1 MVRHS
6 EAIEAWN
13 KIFKPTKKELRK
25 AKAGSITYLDDI
37 SAPLANSPL
46 PDFPFWWIIEHS
58 KHPIVEAV
66 SSLFIYFKS
75 VSDKKSVSYTQ
86 AQRLWLMIYPH
97 LPKNYYTYK
106 EYRLLLEYF
115 TQLLHY
121 TPINIQN
128 GRSLKSL

>member
-25 AKAGSITYLDDI
+25 RKEGSITYLDDV
-37 SAPLANSPL
+37 SVPLANSSL
-46 PDFPFWWIIEHS
+46 PDFPIWWLIEHS
-58 KHPIVEAV
+58 THPIVEAV
-66 SSLFIYFKS
+66 SSLFTYFKGM
-75 VSDKKSVSYTQ
+75 SDKKVVSYHQ
-86 AQRLWLMIYPH
+86 AQRLWLMMYPY

-121 TPINIQN
+121 TPINIEN